1 MLKPYN
7 TCRTQCFLQLSEGTP
22 AERAHHEAIL
32 AFMSM
37 IDDTEMEEEFEKS
50 PLPQEKMMIVWIVLP

>member
-1 MLKPYN
+1 MLP
-7 TCRTQCFLQLSEGTP
+7 TSLSEGTP

-37 IDDTEMEEEFEKS
+37 IDDAEMEAVFEKS
-50 PLPQEKMMIVWIVLP
+50 PLPRENYDCLDSSPLRAPPSASQ